1 MSIAVM
7 NWVWANSP
15 TSGNERL
22 ALADTCFRDAGTGCL
37 PSAATIGRKANLSD
51 RTVPRVIARLE
62 ADGYVVVHRGMAAS
76 PPPDQ
81 RSKTHADHRAG
92 MVPLAAG
99 QVIGQRA
106 RAELRACGVS
116 VPAVE
121 PGGLAELTP
130 QQRQI
135 GYLASSDLNKPGD
148 RRPAF
153 PVLAHSQL
161 APVPLIPE
169 TRSHRPPPATRRSRP
184 GWNAIGSRPERRR
197 LKRSGWS
204 RFFTTFPSDNEMN
217 SRSQLAYRR
226 GRMEGNG
233 NRARVQF
240 VVVT

>member
-22 ALADTCFRDAGTGCL
+22 ALADACSRDDGTACL

-62 ADGYVVVHRGMAAS
+62 ADGHVVVHRGMAAS

-92 MVPLAAG
+92 IVPVAAG

-116 VPAVE
+116 VPAAE
-121 PGGLAELTP
+121 PGGLAELTRSNARSATWP
-130 QQRQI
+130 A
-135 GYLASSDLNKPGD
+135 GDLNKPGD
-148 RRPAF
+148 RRPAL

-184 GWNAIGSRPERRR
+184 GWKPSAADQNAE
-197 LKRSGWS
+197 
-204 RFFTTFPSDNEMN
+204 D
-217 SRSQLAYRR
+217 
-226 GRMEGNG
+226 
-233 NRARVQF
+233 
-240 VVVT
+240 